1 VFFAIAFGAPW
12 TAWILLALIHKP
24 SRWSVLLLLGGH
36 FCSVAGIT
44 AAYWGFGWEGV
55 KDVLSRLLLFR
66 VPIFWWCFAFF
77 PVFVAILAAAINSAI
92 RGDSITFRPSEI
104 IHQWWIVYNFLVAF
118 LLGPLGEEAGWRGF
132 LLPRLLERY
141 LPLTA
146 SLMLGLIWSVWH
158 VPLDYAS
165 YFHTILGG
173 AEFTVHTVCLSVLM
187 TVLFLNTR
195 GSILLA
201 MIVHW
206 SGNIS
211 YELVSVVFPASRM
224 GMPDHTYDIL
234 LVVFTLLIAL
244 LFRTQLAT
252 KCTLIRLQ
260 QSGCREE
267 SVNFN
272 AAK

>member
-1 VFFAIAFGAPW
+1 M
-12 TAWILLALIHKP
+12 
-24 SRWSVLLLLGGH
+24 
-36 FCSVAGIT
+36 
-44 AAYWGFGWEGV
+44 GV

-66 VPIFWWCFAFF
+66 VPIFWWCYAFL
-77 PVFVAILAAAINSAI
+77 PVFVAIMAAAINSAV
-92 RGDSITFRPSEI
+92 RGNSIAFKPLEV
-104 IHQWWIVYNFLVAF
+104 IHQWWMVYNFLVAF

-132 LLPRLLERY
+132 LLPRLLEQY
-141 LPLTA
+141 SPLTA
-146 SLMLGLIWSVWH
+146 SLMLGLIWNVWH

-165 YFHTILGG
+165 YFHTILGT

-211 YELVSVVFPASRM
+211 YDLASVVFPTSRIV
-224 GMPDHTYDIL
+224 MPDHTYEIL

-244 LFRTQLAT
+244 LFRTQLST
-252 KCTLIRLQ
+252 KYSSVQIEQ
-260 QSGCREE
+260 WGCRDE
-267 SVNFN
+267 SVEFHS
-272 AAK
+272 AK